1 LLANAKLFVQQTLAA
16 LLLPDAPQFVPF
28 DQSVFVGFF
37 DEFDTLVM
45 RNQLRFFGLRGACEA
60 MVGRLPMMTIILA
73 SCFIFCKASNSS
85 RISGKFSLIWPVSCQ
100 PESAFV
106 RKIARRWAASG
117 RDPT

>member
-1 LLANAKLFVQQTLAA
+1 MPNSLYNRLSPRCFFLTRPNSSRLTNPSL
-16 LLLPDAPQFVPF
+16 
-28 DQSVFVGFF
+28 SVSS

-60 MVGRLPMMTIILA
+60 VVGRLPMMTIILA

-85 RISGKFSLIWPVSCQ
+85 RISGKFSLISPVSCQ